1 VRPSLSFRLVGS
13 LAVAQFFAIVFLV
26 PFIEF
31 FVSVS
36 GLTKNAPIA
45 PDAWGAYRMRAL
57 VEDSIEQNSEG
68 DVIVEPT
75 AALRQYSSENLKAR
89 YAVFDVA
96 TKRALSGSSLELVA
110 ALNCLDHIDAF
121 SIKFHLID
129 DPDIRSQGNLT
140 VVPTPFGN
148 YAIAIYGY
156 RFSWADLSE
165 AAKVFLSLHTALVIA
180 PGILGAALLAWLV
193 VRRGLAPLRV
203 AADDIASI
211 DVDSLD
217 RRLAVDAAPGEI
229 ALFIEAVNRGLETLD
244 RGVTAQ
250 RRFAANVAH
259 ELRTPIAIMRAHA
272 DNPDDQAFRRDMRR
286 DIRRMQTIIEQLLA
300 STNTLVRSRSSPGE
314 IDVGA
319 TVLALIADYTPLILE
334 NGRRIEFE
342 APEQPVRA
350 KADKWALECVVS
362 NLLDNALRAEPAG
375 GGIVVQVS
383 DGAVVE
389 VIDHGS
395 GIAAE
400 DRDRIFEPFWRRDA
414 RVRGFGIGLAISKSL
429 MEAMGATILV
439 ADTPGGGATF
449 RLYLEKAEQL
459 VQDRAALPGARKGD
473 EASRPD

>member
-1 VRPSLSFRLVGS
+1 MRRSLSFRLVVS
-13 LAVAQFFAIVFLV
+13 LAVAQFLAIVFLV

-36 GLTKNAPIA
+36 GLTKNSPIA

-57 VEDSIEQNSEG
+57 VEDSIKQMPGG

-75 AALRQYSSENLKAR
+75 AALRRYASKNLQAR

-96 TKRALSGSSLELVA
+96 AKRALSGSSSELVA
-110 ALNCLDHIDAF
+110 ALNCLDHIDAS
-121 SIKFHLID
+121 SIKFHLTD
-129 DPDIRSQGNLT
+129 DPDTRSQGNLT
-140 VVPTPFGN
+140 VVQTPFGN

-193 VRRGLAPLRV
+193 VQHGLAPLRV
-203 AADDIASI
+203 AADKIASI

-217 RRLAVDAAPGEI
+217 RRLSADTAPREI
-229 ALFIEAVNRGLETLD
+229 APFIEAVNRGLETLD
-244 RGVTAQ
+244 KGVTAQ
-250 RRFAANVAH
+250 RRFAVNVAH

-286 DIRRMQTIIEQLLA
+286 DIRRMQTIVEQLLA
-300 STNTLVRSRSSPGE
+300 STNPLVRSHSSAGE
-314 IDVGA
+314 IDLGA
-319 TVLALIADYTPLILE
+319 TALALIADYTPLIIE

-342 APEQPVRA
+342 APRRPVRA
-350 KADKWALECVVS
+350 KADKWALECILS

-375 GGIVVQVS
+375 GVIVVQVS
-383 DGAVVE
+383 DDAIVE

-400 DRDRIFEPFWRRDA
+400 DRERIFEPFWRRDS
-414 RVRGFGIGLAISKSL
+414 RVRGAGIGLAISKSL
-429 MEAMGATILV
+429 TEAMGGSLFV
-439 ADTPGGGATF
+439 VDTVGGGATF
-449 RLYLEKAEQL
+449 RLTLRQAEPCT
-459 VQDRAALPGARKGD
+459 DEERAASLGD
-473 EASRPD
+473 FNER